1 MQSMVNTAISG
12 SLHSTAGCRQ
22 AKMFLHGPDKQL
34 TRFAMGTGRK
44 HLRIL
49 TRLLTGHAAVNRH
62 LIVMKIRIDPMCSFI
77 LY

>member
-34 TRFAMGTGRK
+34 TRFAMGICVS
-44 HLRIL
+44 LL
-49 TRLLTGHAAVNRH
+49 VYLLDMQLLTD
-62 LIVMKIRIDPMCSFI
+62 I
-77 LY
+77 